1 MDLLEKMKKARETAE
16 QKAEVKPDE
25 KSTLVKKTKVEKKP
39 KNSKRKVTGDKLLN
53 KPQMLEWFIKLLQE
67 KGDIFTL
74 DYLRGQK
81 LNFESVYEM
90 RKR

>member
-1 MDLLEKMKKARETAE
+1 MDLLEKAKKSMESKKETV
-16 QKAEVKPDE
+16 QEVKKKPE
-25 KSTLVKKTKVEKKP
+25 PIKIIGKKLKKTK
-39 KNSKRKVTGDKLLN
+39 RKITGDKLLN
-53 KPQMLEWFIKLLQE
+53 KSQMIEWFTKLLQE

-90 RKR
+90 RK